1 MLSKV
6 VKNVLKLKFF
16 IPQTNCIK
24 FQHFIKQDLH
34 KITKYLQIFPTII
47 IKYIIVLRIA

>member
-6 VKNVLKLKFF
+6 VKNVLKPKFF

-24 FQHFIKQDLH
+24 YQHFIKKGLH

-47 IKYIIVLRIA
+47 TKYIIVLPIA